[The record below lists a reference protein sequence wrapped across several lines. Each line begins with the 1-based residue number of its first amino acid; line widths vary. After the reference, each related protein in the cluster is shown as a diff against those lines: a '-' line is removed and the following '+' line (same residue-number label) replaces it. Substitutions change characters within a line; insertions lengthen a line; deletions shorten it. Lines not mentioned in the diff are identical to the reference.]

1 MTMLKSHVQWIQIEQ
16 NPEVVLGMMKSTK
29 LITVTGELGTLNR
42 NYSGKRTFEKH
53 IEILQEE
60 NLNSGGAWQRTEILN
75 STWTNIIMFRGAM
88 PHSHTIYLYPPLYS
102 TPPRELPFSD
112 TYLWVDTNYQPPHC
126 DKMLSVVLNS
136 PCFI

>member
-1 MTMLKSHVQWIQIEQ
+1 
-16 NPEVVLGMMKSTK
+16 MKSTK

-75 STWTNIIMFRGAM
+75 ST
-88 PHSHTIYLYPPLYS
+88 
-102 TPPRELPFSD
+102 
-112 TYLWVDTNYQPPHC
+112 
-126 DKMLSVVLNS
+126 
-136 PCFI
+136 